1 MTAGTLQLGH
11 NSALGAVSAGTTVSS
26 GATLDFN
33 GYRAGP
39 DGDDPLL
46 VSGTGVG
53 NNGVLVN
60 NRSGV
65 SVWLARDVTL
75 AGNATFGSN
84 QRWDIRDDGV
94 APTTTTFNMNGFT
107 LTKVGGLEL
116 CLVNAVVNNP
126 GSVNVNQQI
135 FRLEGSTDFDG
146 SGTISVVNG
155 GTLDF
160 YGNTQTHNV
169 NVILAGGANLTTNG
183 GGGPTLAGTVTLNGI
198 ANFGLNNNLTISGK
212 ITGGRLQ
219 QKQCRPAGSFQRHER
234 LRRCDDGDAGTVQVL
249 ANGALGTT
257 PEAPSSP
264 PVPRSS

>member
-1 MTAGTLQLGH
+1 M
-11 NSALGAVSAGTTVSS
+11 
-26 GATLDFN
+26 LDFN

-39 DGDDPLL
+39 DGDEPLL

-126 GSVNVNQQI
+126 GSVNVNQQF

-155 GTLDF
+155 ATLDLWQHPDAQRQRDS
-160 YGNTQTHNV
+160 GGRSRPDDQRRRRTHV
-169 NVILAGGANLTTNG
+169 G
-183 GGGPTLAGTVTLNGI
+183 GTVTLNGI
-198 ANFGLNNNLTISGK
+198 ANFGLSNNLTISGK
-212 ITGGRLQ
+212 ITGAAASTKTMPPCLHFPTARATTQ
-219 QKQCRPAGSFQRHER
+219 VRRRSIPAPCKSSPTEPSGPRS
-234 LRRCDDGDAGTVQVL
+234 
-249 ANGALGTT
+249 
-257 PEAPSSP
+257 EAPSSP